1 MWAAQWALPWAVQV
15 MFGEFCGSLWM
26 GSSAQ
31 NLICCLSIAPAA
43 HSAPLLPNS
52 NAHNSRS
59 SLDDNFKLQTYCTAR
74 FLIPAWKCLIVRC
87 RQAAVARIWWD
98 SYVLLGCGRWHG
110 QGLLLHQTKVQSNP
124 RYFLVLE
131 FLHQGIKTHQGTHRT
146 PRINTKDH
154 RRTQLAVWLVPP
166 LFQFTSTQ
174 SLHGFVQDCRETP
187 RLRVVGGC
195 MLDHVGVEL
204 GSGDL
209 LQRTRAELK
218 EFDIH
223 ASIHARFAVHI
234 TNIHWLGFAGTAAF
248 CFFSCSN
255 PASISEMNL
264 QLMACRRDHSE
275 RLSDLFQQS
284 FNGTASHTHW
294 HTPLCKA
301 NQSAALRVLSGLVL

>member
-1 MWAAQWALPWAVQV
+1 M
-15 MFGEFCGSLWM
+15 MFGGFRGSLWM

-59 SLDDNFKLQTYCTAR
+59 SLDDNFKLQTYCTVR

-154 RRTQLAVWLVPP
+154 KRTQLAV
-166 LFQFTSTQ
+166 
-174 SLHGFVQDCRETP
+174 
-187 RLRVVGGC
+187 
-195 MLDHVGVEL
+195 
-204 GSGDL
+204 
-209 LQRTRAELK
+209 
-218 EFDIH
+218 
-223 ASIHARFAVHI
+223 
-234 TNIHWLGFAGTAAF
+234 
-248 CFFSCSN
+248 
-255 PASISEMNL
+255 
-264 QLMACRRDHSE
+264 
-275 RLSDLFQQS
+275 
-284 FNGTASHTHW
+284 
-294 HTPLCKA
+294 
-301 NQSAALRVLSGLVL
+301 